1 MLVIYLKSKNELR
14 AKLYGWCWYKIYWRR
29 VQINMLKA
37 KISIGLKCIL
47 TGMIY
52 ALVTCVV
59 QVPVANL
66 IFKLLN
72 IKSDTTLEES
82 QLPLLLLSILITG
95 IGLAF
100 FYYFYGHLF
109 ESKKRWVRNLKF
121 SAFIYFSNYIP
132 QVFFLDATN
141 GISKLLKGGFPVIQ
155 VELFDLIILIIT
167 IMLMV
172 QFMPCRCTSNNKDIK
187 DNWLKNIISA
197 LVFASSLTIIS
208 EVVLPIFGFANMADG
223 LQVAN
228 ENKLFFYIVMYIG
241 FLIAGILMAFM
252 NNKAEKSGSS
262 NFILAFI
269 ILIWCSFDLTM
280 IPLGFGI
287 IATILFII
295 ESIVSAVLQYLTLIK
310 LND

>member
-1 MLVIYLKSKNELR
+1 M
-14 AKLYGWCWYKIYWRR
+14 
-29 VQINMLKA
+29 
-37 KISIGLKCIL
+37 
-47 TGMIY
+47 
-52 ALVTCVV
+52 
-59 QVPVANL
+59 
-66 IFKLLN
+66 
-72 IKSDTTLEES
+72 
-82 QLPLLLLSILITG
+82 LLLSILITG

-121 SAFIYFSNYIP
+121 STFIYFSNYIP

-141 GISKLLKGGFPVIQ
+141 GISKLLKGGFLVIQ

-187 DNWLKNIISA
+187 NNWLKNIISA

-269 ILIWCSFDLTM
+269 ILVWCSFDLTM

-295 ESIVSAVLQYLTLIK
+295 ESIVSAVLQYLTLK
-310 LND
+310 KYKKVK